1 MSAPRFL
8 GGTWIDFAGDVL
20 ARASGDQ
27 MIVERVRPDGSRESI
42 WTVKCQEPPMFH
54 RVAQAPDGTVAVFA
68 KGNVTGAAL
77 LITAAAESVVIGTT
91 NGNNPGAIYWDGTQ
105 FVAIWTEFV
114 GVLAKLTCG
123 NGEHTTQPI
132 PAPWTGAATGILDL
146 NPDGSVIY
154 ADQGRTYNQAPW
166 SFTKPNVRA
175 GVRVG
180 QWGLQGK
187 QHPELDRIIVG
198 LPGGQDVFT
207 GLLATA
213 DDPRVSVQPNG
224 RILVGAFTG
233 NGATFA
239 FFDPPY
245 PPAEQ
250 PPAVPIV
257 IDGPAPVPVPRPVPI
272 PEPTPMPQPS
282 SPFSWSSLQIIG
294 EAPDVRAWAE
304 TTRITR
310 VSLSTEGAA
319 LTFDAQS
326 RWPDITSP
334 GWDGPLQYTLWFA
347 QQIDGR
353 WYATGVIEFWRGLV
367 AYGGDVTA
375 PNQFGANWVYFASP
389 LRQPA
394 IGETI
399 GFFVTAGD
407 QRRKDVHAVAE
418 RSNLVTFPWNGR
430 ADVFTFGDA
439 PTPVPAPAPGPSPTP
454 TPGDTGELA
463 ALRAEVAQLTQAA
476 HDAEATIADLR
487 RQLDPATAM
496 PNYDQTLAMIQR
508 ADAAF
513 QAAQKAKKKTL
524 LYPAACAHLTWRY
537 LREGYTIE
545 QLLADAAERGR

>member
-1 MSAPRFL
+1 MTIPNGVFPAVGLSGGSGLLAVRQGDPRVPGWIVVYRFAQSNPDAL
-8 GGTWIDFAGDVL
+8 TETWRSSLPAGSPCFPGLYVL
-20 ARASGDQ
+20 DGLTWLAFH
-27 MIVERVRPDGSRESI
+27 DGSR
-42 WTVKCQEPPMFH
+42 QHLRNM
-54 RVAQAPDGTVAVFA
+54 
-68 KGNVTGAAL
+68 
-77 LITAAAESVVIGTT
+77 
-91 NGNNPGAIYWDGTQ
+91 
-105 FVAIWTEFV
+105 
-114 GVLAKLTCG
+114 
-123 NGEHTTQPI
+123 
-132 PAPWTGAATGILDL
+132 ATGDEQSYYGLSNPSAFGGGYFAYTDPRQPYKVYRVNLRTGDVDQPRLGAPTGLSRILDDGMVRTIDEDRVL
-146 NPDGSVIY
+146 EGPHTSNPRY
-154 ADQGRTYNQAPW
+154 AGALAVCEYDDDATRMGCGW
-166 SFTKPNVRA
+166 
-175 GVRVG
+175 RVG
-180 QWGLQGK
+180 STRGLLW
-187 QHPELDRIIVG
+187 P
-198 LPGGQDVFT
+198 
-207 GLLATA
+207 GLLA
-213 DDPRVSVQPNG
+213 
-224 RILVGAFTG
+224 FT
-233 NGATFA
+233 
-239 FFDPPY
+239 PY
-245 PPAEQ
+245 PAADGDTQAIATAGSGSVRLFCGSLAELIAASA
-250 PPAVPIV
+250 PPIQKEPGPIV
-257 IDGPAPVPVPRPVPI
+257 NVPPPNPIPVPEPSRM
-272 PEPTPMPQPS
+272 PEPV
-282 SPFSWSSLQIIG
+282 SPFSWSSLQIVG
-294 EAPDVRAWAE
+294 ESPDVRAWAE
-304 TTRITR
+304 TTRLTR
-310 VSLSTEGAA
+310 VSLSAEGVA
-319 LTFDAQS
+319 LDFEAKA
-326 RWPDITSP
+326 RWPDVTSP

-347 QQIDGR
+347 QCVNGQ
-353 WYATGVIEFWRGLV
+353 WYATGVIEYWRGLV

-375 PNQFGANWVYFASP
+375 PTQFGANWVYFASP

-463 ALRAEVAQLTQAA
+463 ALRAEVAQLTQTA